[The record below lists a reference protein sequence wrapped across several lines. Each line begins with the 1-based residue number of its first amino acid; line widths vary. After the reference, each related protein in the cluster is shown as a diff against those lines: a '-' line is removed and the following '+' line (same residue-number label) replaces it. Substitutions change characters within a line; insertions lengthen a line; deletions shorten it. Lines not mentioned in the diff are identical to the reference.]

1 MTLRDT
7 HSLRDETSE
16 WPRQL
21 DASLRGS
28 YLADVLIGWDCFKQE
43 PLQGAPLVLR
53 FESCDLLFRA
63 EENELA
69 LEFETEDTLNPEM
82 LASDNRDVCPTWIPL
97 ERLSDTLGCRV
108 IGIHQ
113 VNGSKYIIELEECS
127 IRIVAECGLVVGT
140 IAPVCD

>member
-16 WPRQL
+16 CPRQL
-21 DASLRGS
+21 DASLCGS

-63 EENELA
+63 EENELT
-69 LEFETEDTLNPEM
+69 LEFETENTLNSEM

-97 ERLSDTLGCRV
+97 ERLSDALGRQV
-108 IGIHQ
+108 LGIHR
-113 VNGSKYIIELEECS
+113 VNGSEYIIELEECS
-127 IRIVAECGLVVGT
+127 IRIVAEYGLVVGT